1 MSYHECLLFHSRLP
15 ICPELNYSATSV
27 ESAAVTCL
35 SLEDLLYALLE
46 VKDSRLVELLLQE
59 ALVTCPSW
67 QDRESWLSLVALQ
80 LSWKFS

>member
-1 MSYHECLLFHSRLP
+1 M
-15 ICPELNYSATSV
+15 
-27 ESAAVTCL
+27 TCL